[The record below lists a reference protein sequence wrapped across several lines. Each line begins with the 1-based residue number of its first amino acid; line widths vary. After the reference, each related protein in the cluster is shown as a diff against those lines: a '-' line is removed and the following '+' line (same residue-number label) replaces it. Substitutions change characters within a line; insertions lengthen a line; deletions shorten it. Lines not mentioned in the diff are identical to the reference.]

1 MQTCLDN
8 RVEALLEGTTRAEA
22 QAEYA
27 SGLLKEETLKRRKLM
42 RMESNLEEA
51 LLVAQEVAQQTQE
64 ELEYQISTLVTN
76 ALASIFPDPYEF
88 RVAFEI
94 KRGKTEA
101 VLYFARDG
109 EEIDPLTASGG
120 GVVAVASFALRLSM
134 FLISAEKPP
143 PIIVMDEPFACISK
157 EYQEGVAD
165 LLQEMSERLGTQ
177 FVIVTHERALKI
189 GNVIEL

>member
-8 RVEALLEGTTRAEA
+8 RIEALLDGTTRAGA

-27 SGLLKEETLKRRKLM
+27 SELLKEEKAKKRAFM
-42 RMESNLEEA
+42 RLESNLEEA

-76 ALASIFPDPYEF
+76 ALESIFPDPYEF
-88 RVAFEI
+88 HVAFEI

-101 VLYFARDG
+101 ALYFTKDG

-120 GVVAVASFALRLSM
+120 GAVEIAAFALRLSA

-143 PIIVMDEPFACISK
+143 PIMIFDEPFKFVSE
-157 EYQEGVAD
+157 EYRPAVAEMVE
-165 LLQEMSERLGTQ
+165 EMSEKLGIT
-177 FVIVTHERALKI
+177 FIIVTHLTDLKI
-189 GNVIEL
+189 GNVIQL